1 MNSEHQN
8 LVKSH
13 WKDLVKMNKLYEYD
27 NALRTDFPL
36 LRGADE
42 AGRGPLCGPV
52 CCAAV
57 VLKPDFVCDDIN
69 DSKKISE
76 KKREKLFDLIIENS
90 IAYSIIMVSPREIDR
105 INILNASLEGMKQA
119 VKSLDL
125 SLDLVLIDGNK
136 MPDSMPFRTESLV
149 KGDATSMSI
158 AAASILA
165 KVSRDRYMM
174 QLDKEYPQ
182 YQLAKHKGYPTKLHY
197 ELIAEY
203 GIQDFYRKSFFTKR
217 PELLWTKE

>member
-1 MNSEHQN
+1 MNS
-8 LVKSH
+8 
-13 WKDLVKMNKLYEYD
+13 LYEFD
-27 NALRTDFPL
+27 NAIRSDFPL
-36 LRGADE
+36 LCGADE

-76 KKREKLFDLIIENS
+76 KKREKLFDMIIENAL
-90 IAYSIIMVSPREIDR
+90 AYSIIMVSPQEIDE
-105 INILNASLEGMKQA
+105 INILQASLTGMKRA
-119 VKSLDL
+119 VL
-125 SLDLVLIDGNK
+125 SLGINPDIVLIDGNK
-136 MPDSMPFRTESLV
+136 IPENMPCETKSVV

-165 KVSRDRYMM
+165 KVSRDRFMAE
-174 QLDKEYPQ
+174 LDKEYPQ
-182 YQLAKHKGYPTKLHY
+182 YKLLKHKGYPTKQHY
-197 ELIAEY
+197 ELIAEH

-217 PELLWTKE
+217 PELLWKKD

>member
-1 MNSEHQN
+1 MNS
-8 LVKSH
+8 
-13 WKDLVKMNKLYEYD
+13 LYEFD
-27 NALRTDFPL
+27 NAIRTDFPV

-57 VLKPDFVCDDIN
+57 ILPADFQCDDIN

-76 KKREKLFDLIIENS
+76 KKRDKLYDIIIENAM
-90 IAYSIIMVSPREIDR
+90 AYSVVMVSAEEIDR
-105 INILNASLEGMKQA
+105 VNILNASLNGMKQA
-119 VKSLDL
+119 VLNLGIPTDIV
-125 SLDLVLIDGNK
+125 LVDGNK
-136 MPDSMPFRTESLV
+136 LPKEMPCRAKAVV

-165 KVSRDRYMM
+165 KVSRDRYMV

-182 YQLAKHKGYPTKLHY
+182 YQLLKHKGYPTKQHY
-197 ELIAEY
+197 ELISQH
-203 GIQDFYRKSFFTKR
+203 GIQNFYRKSFFTKR
-217 PELLWTKE
+217 PELLWTKD

>member
-1 MNSEHQN
+1 MNN
-8 LVKSH
+8 
-13 WKDLVKMNKLYEYD
+13 LYEYD
-27 NALRTDFPL
+27 NAIRSDFPV

-57 VLKPDFVCDDIN
+57 VLPADFVCDDIN

-76 KKREKLFDLIIENS
+76 KKRDKLFDIIIENAL
-90 IAYSIIMVSPREIDR
+90 AYSIEMVSAQEIDQ
-105 INILNASLEGMKQA
+105 INILNASLTGMKRA
-119 VKSLDL
+119 VLNLGITPDMV
-125 SLDLVLIDGNK
+125 LVDGNK
-136 MPDSMPFRTESLV
+136 IPKEMPCETRAVV

-165 KVSRDRYMM
+165 KVSRDRYMA

-182 YQLAKHKGYPTKLHY
+182 YQLLKHKGYPTKQHY
-197 ELIAEY
+197 ELIAEH
-203 GIQDFYRKSFFTKR
+203 GIQPFYRKSFFTKR
-217 PELLWTKE
+217 PELLWTKD